1 MATVDVFSMDKQKVG
16 TVELDDAI
24 FGAEVKSHLL
34 HAAVRYQLA
43 KRRQGT
49 HAVKRRSDVSGGGKK
64 PYKQK
69 GTGRARQGTTRAPQ
83 WRGGGVVF
91 GPDPRDH
98 SIGMNKKE
106 RRAALCSALSKRV
119 ADNAVLVLD
128 NLTFEAPKTRQVV
141 DLLERFELGDVL
153 VVLPEGDEMVEK
165 SARNLPNVTIIRSGG
180 VNVYDILRRDNLV
193 LTQGAVEALTKRLA
207 G

>member
-1 MATVDVFSMDKQKVG
+1 MATVDVYSMDKKKVG
-16 TVELDDAI
+16 TVELVDEI

-34 HAAVRYQLA
+34 HDAVRYQLS

-49 HAVKRRSDVSGGGKK
+49 HAVKRRADVSGGGKK

-91 GPDPRDH
+91 GPESRSH
-98 SIGMNKKE
+98 AIQMNKKE
-106 RRAALCSALSKRV
+106 RRAAICSALSKRL
-119 ADNAVLVLD
+119 ADNAVVVLD
-128 NLTFEAPKTRQVV
+128 TITFDAPKTRQVI
-141 DLLERFELGDVL
+141 DLLQRFELSDVL
-153 VVLPEGDEMVEK
+153 VVLPESDEAVEK
-165 SARNLPNVTIIRSGG
+165 SARNLPNVTVIRSNG